1 MVLLR
6 TKQELREWTAERAGR
21 PRVLVPTMGALHAGH
36 TSLMDLAVKRA
47 ANGDV
52 LATIFVNPT
61 QFGPNEDFDAYPRQ
75 LKTDLELC
83 RDHGVTAVFA
93 PEAEEMY
100 FNGTTISVHE
110 NLLSHRLC
118 GASRPGHF
126 DGVCTIV
133 AKLFVLTQ
141 PTAAVFGEKDFQQLA
156 VIRRMVRD
164 LDFSVDV
171 IGGPTVRESDGLAM
185 SSRNTYLSDEER
197 AAAPIIEKTLR
208 KVAAGI
214 ASNRYRS
221 PQTARTALA
230 EGIASERL
238 ARIDYV
244 DVVDA
249 STLETLKTFEGA
261 IPRLVA
267 AVFFGETRLIDNVG
281 LPEGRD

>member
-6 TKQELREWTAERAGR
+6 TKQELREWTVERAGR

-110 NLLSHRLC
+110 SLLSHRLC

-133 AKLFVLTQ
+133 AKLFLLTQ

-185 SSRNTYLSDEER
+185 SSRNAYLSDEER